1 MSDDEITTHDVPID
15 RTHAVFL
22 GVFTTFMAVAF
33 LLLLIGDQVTASTF

>member
-1 MSDDEITTHDVPID
+1 MSDDEITTHDEPINA
-15 RTHAVFL
+15 THALLL